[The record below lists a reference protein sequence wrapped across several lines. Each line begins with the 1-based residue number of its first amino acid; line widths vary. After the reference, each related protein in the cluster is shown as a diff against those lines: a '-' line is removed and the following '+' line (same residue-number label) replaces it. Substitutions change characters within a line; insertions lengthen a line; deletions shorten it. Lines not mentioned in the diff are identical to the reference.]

1 MALFQTFM
9 PGHGGGRF
17 KTKEI
22 LEERGFTV
30 NLVPRYP
37 SITYG
42 IKYFQML

>member
-22 LEERGFTV
+22 LEESGLDSQF
-30 NLVPRYP
+30 
-37 SITYG
+37 S
-42 IKYFQML
+42 F